1 MAGYQDL
8 LRTPGVARMIAAQL
22 TARFPSGM
30 TSLAILLH
38 VEQQT
43 GSYGSAGLVLAATS
57 VGQAV
62 AGPITSRWM
71 GVWGMRRVLTL
82 TSAVCVLAVL
92 ALALLPLNV
101 PGYMAFGMVAG
112 LATPPIQAAVRTIY
126 PKLVNSSQLTP
137 LFSLDASLQEII
149 WILAPVVITLVSTQV
164 GTMEGLLL
172 VAVILVGGAAW
183 FILSPEVGR
192 VRIPR
197 SRNALGKVVLK
208 PPVLLATVVGFLL
221 IGACAAVEVGVVATF
236 EHGSLAAGLVL
247 AVFSVGSLAGGL
259 AFGHIPIGP
268 WAMAR
273 RLLIVTVGLAL
284 TMISLNVFWLGGTL
298 IVAGIGI
305 APALAVLFAI
315 TSASVKFSETAEAFG
330 WTGTG
335 QLIGAAAGSAV
346 AGFLVDATDPRGAYL
361 AATIFAAVGLIVS
374 VVFVRS
380 FPDLRHRD
388 ASPHPDTEPLAV
400 TPS

>member
-1 MAGYQDL
+1 
-8 LRTPGVARMIAAQL
+8 MIAAQL
-22 TARFPSGM
+22 TARFPNGM
-30 TSLAILLH
+30 MSLAILLH

-43 GSYGSAGLVLAATS
+43 GSYGFAGLVLAATS

-71 GVWGMRRVLTL
+71 GVWGMRRVITLTL
-82 TSAVCVLAVL
+82 SVCVVAVL
-92 ALALLPLNV
+92 CLATLPLDV

-112 LATPPIQAAVRTIY
+112 LSTPPIQAAVRTIY
-126 PKLVNSSQLTP
+126 PKLVNSSNLTP

-149 WILAPVVITLVSTQV
+149 WVLAPVVITLVSTQI
-164 GTMEGLLL
+164 GTTEGLLL
-172 VAVILVGGAAW
+172 VAIVLVGGGAW

-208 PPVLLATVVGFLL
+208 PPVLLATVIGFLL
-221 IGACAAVEVGVVATF
+221 IGACSAVEVGVVATF
-236 EHGSLAAGLVL
+236 EHGSLTAGLVL
-247 AVFSVGSLAGGL
+247 AVFSAGSLAGGL

-273 RLLIVTVGLAL
+273 RLLIVTIGLGL
-284 TMISLNVFWLGGTL
+284 TMVMLNVFWLGGTL
-298 IVAGIGI
+298 ILAGIGI

-330 WTGTG
+330 WAGTG

-346 AGFLVDATDPRGAYL
+346 AGFLVDVGDWRGAYL
-361 AATIFAAVGLIVS
+361 AATIFAAVGLLVS
-374 VVFVRS
+374 IVFVRS